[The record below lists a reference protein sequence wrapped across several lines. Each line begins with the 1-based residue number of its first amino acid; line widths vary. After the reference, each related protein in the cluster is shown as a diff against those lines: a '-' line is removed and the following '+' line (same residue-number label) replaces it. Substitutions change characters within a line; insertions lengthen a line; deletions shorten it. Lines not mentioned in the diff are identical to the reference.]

1 MVSGA
6 DSWHHLTT
14 LYSDLVDLRPIA
26 NAGDTVQR
34 YVKKGMTYSNFIGM
48 SCLRGVRKKFN
59 AKMKVWWWKCWS
71 YWWYCCCLIHT
82 SPQSRHHFFQQQQP
96 KLPKLIVGDGC
107 GGNCW
112 NHGNNSG
119 AFADI
124 FFSFVINI
132 SLCSYCFLGP
142 THIKLYCS
150 GTHYK
155 ICIPSTTTAEELH
168 SSVMWWWYFLYD
180 TIKIWTNVS
189 LLLFEMTIST
199 HNSVYQKHIILF
211 FLNDYLQPL
220 TAFIKNISSL
230 H

>member
-96 KLPKLIVGDGC
+96 KQPKLIVGDGC

-124 FFSFVINI
+124 FF
-132 SLCSYCFLGP
+132 L
-142 THIKLYCS
+142 
-150 GTHYK
+150 
-155 ICIPSTTTAEELH
+155 
-168 SSVMWWWYFLYD
+168 
-180 TIKIWTNVS
+180 S
-189 LLLFEMTIST
+189 LLIFRCALIAFWVPRTLNCIAVVHIT
-199 HNSVYQKHIILF
+199 KSVSHPQQLQKSCIRL
-211 FLNDYLQPL
+211 
-220 TAFIKNISSL
+220 
-230 H
+230 